1 MKKKYVVFLMVFALS
16 FSALMGC
23 NTNNVG
29 SEDSG
34 EAQATTEEGG
44 DSNSKDSEFS
54 GQIMLNGSSTLA
66 PIISAIAADFNE
78 EYEKW
83 NNVDSNLPEKD
94 IAIYVSSGGSGQ
106 GVLLLKKQQTLEW
119 CQGM

>member
-1 MKKKYVVFLMVFALS
+1 MKKKYVVFLMVFDLS

-29 SEDSG
+29 SEDSS

-66 PIISAIAADFNE
+66 PVISAIAADFN
-78 EYEKW
+78 
-83 NNVDSNLPEKD
+83 
-94 IAIYVSSGGSGQ
+94 
-106 GVLLLKKQQTLEW
+106 
-119 CQGM
+119 